1 MSYVGGVLTTSNI
14 PGWDGEIKLIQ
25 GIAVVEVTG
34 YTLMHALSIANEQLR
49 EAAREAG
56 GNFVLGTGF
65 SHQLISDDSAT
76 VIGYGTI
83 VRVTPA
89 PPIA

>member
-1 MSYVGGVLTTSNI
+1 MSYVGILTTSNI
-14 PGWDGEIKLIQ
+14 PGWECEIRLIQ

-34 YTLMHALSIANEQLR
+34 YTLMHALNIVNEQLR
-49 EAAREAG
+49 ETAREVG

-83 VRVTPA
+83 VRVTPV